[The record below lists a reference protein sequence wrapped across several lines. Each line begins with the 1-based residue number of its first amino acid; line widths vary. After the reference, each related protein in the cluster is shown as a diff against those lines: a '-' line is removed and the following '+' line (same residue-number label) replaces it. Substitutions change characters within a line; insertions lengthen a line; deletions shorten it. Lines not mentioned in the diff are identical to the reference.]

1 LRSLYFGYLTVLF
14 PLILGASNA
23 PENNSTAE
31 NESFLSTLEYGRML
45 YKNPRGISCSKCHG
59 REGKGGKKIAKYYD
73 KHQNVKLL
81 KSINITNYSLKDL
94 NASLSN
100 NYREN
105 NRRKRH
111 RIMPMYYLTDKEVLA
126 IFTYLKSKREK

>member
-1 LRSLYFGYLTVLF
+1 MRSLYFGYLTVLF

>member
-1 LRSLYFGYLTVLF
+1 MRSLYFGYLTVLV
-14 PLILGASNA
+14 PLILGASNT

-31 NESFLSTLEYGRML
+31 NESFLSTLEYGKML

-59 REGKGGKKIAKYYD
+59 REGRGGKKIAKYYD

-94 NASLSN
+94 KASLSN
-100 NYREN
+100 QYREN
-105 NRRKRH
+105 KRRKRH
-111 RIMPMYYLTDKEVLA
+111 KIMPMYYLTDEEVLA
-126 IFTYLKSKREK
+126 IFTYLKSKRKK

>member
-1 LRSLYFGYLTVLF
+1 MRSLYFGYLTVLF

-23 PENNSTAE
+23 SENNSTAE
-31 NESFLSTLEYGRML
+31 NESFLSTLEYGKML

-59 REGKGGKKIAKYYD
+59 REGRGGKKIAKYYD
-73 KHQNVKLL
+73 KNQNVKLL

-100 NYREN
+100 QYREN
-105 NRRKRH
+105 KRRKRH
-111 RIMPMYYLTDKEVLA
+111 KIMPMYYLTDEEVLA
-126 IFTYLKSKREK
+126 IFTYLKSKRKK